1 MNQYF
6 ALFFRETRKHFKA
19 HQVKLLNL
27 IDNRQARRLMERM
40 GLNMNQI
47 NDVIE
52 VTILSKEK
60 EIRIKN
66 PQVFE
71 ITSDN
76 VEEHSVKT
84 KSMKEEDIA
93 LVMSQAGVDHETA
106 EAALEEADGDI
117 ALAIMRLRS

>member
-1 MNQYF
+1 
-6 ALFFRETRKHFKA
+6 
-19 HQVKLLNL
+19 
-27 IDNRQARRLMERM
+27 MERM

-60 EIRIKN
+60 EIKIKN

-71 ITSDN
+71 ITAKGSRVFQITSDN
-76 VEEHSVKT
+76 VEEHPTKT